1 MQPDFL
7 VAAALASGELVPLM
21 SACAPE
27 PKPVQM
33 VYLRS
38 KKSLPK
44 LNAFVTFISE
54 RLGSSTPE
62 PHAH

>member
-1 MQPDFL
+1 
-7 VAAALASGELVPLM
+7 
-21 SACAPE
+21 
-27 PKPVQM
+27 
-33 VYLRS
+33 LRS